1 VTPAVGSGARLAV
14 CAHGAR
20 FGTRSCARRT
30 KKARGAPYEEGAPP
44 RFPLRPFAL
53 LLALLISLPA
63 DAATPPPAINPLAA
77 LTGPSL
83 TPSLKLLA
91 LLTLLSLLPAI
102 VMTMTSFLRTIIVL
116 SFVRQGIGAQ
126 QVPPNQVL
134 AGIAIFMTVF
144 TMAPVAQAI
153 SVNAYVPYSIG
164 IINEEEAIERGSAPL
179 RSFMLRQT
187 READLA
193 LFFDAAGAPL
203 PKTEEEVPMRIA
215 VPAFVVSELT
225 TGFQMGVLVLLPFLV
240 IELAVSSVLMSMG
253 MMMVPPSSISLPLKL
268 LLFVVADGWNLIIG
282 SLLRSFA

>member
-1 VTPAVGSGARLAV
+1 MKS
-14 CAHGAR
+14 
-20 FGTRSCARRT
+20 ARRW
-30 KKARGAPYEEGAPP
+30 
-44 RFPLRPFAL
+44 
-53 LLALLISLPA
+53 
-63 DAATPPPAINPLAA
+63 LAA
-77 LTGPSL
+77 LVAVMLVAPPAMAAPPATVPAQGSLATLAGPGL
-83 TPSLKLLA
+83 TPPLKLLA

-134 AGIAIFMTVF
+134 IGIAIFMTVF
-144 TMAPVAQAI
+144 TMAPIATQI
-153 SVNAYVPYSIG
+153 SVTAYEPYAAGLIS
-164 IINEEEAIERGSAPL
+164 EEVAIERGSAPL

-193 LFFDAAGAPL
+193 LFFDAARAPL

-215 VPAFVVSELT
+215 IPAFVVSELT

-253 MMMVPPSSISLPLKL
+253 MMMVPPSSIALPLKL

-282 SLLRSFA
+282 SLLRSFG